1 VVSGVS
7 AGTATITYT
16 VAGSGGCA
24 AATATRTVTV
34 STGGATSKCFSATLV
49 GTPVYNATAKTT
61 TFTYDVCAKNC
72 GSGLSHVAFITATNI
87 GVVSPKNGATY
98 KTAKFSYRVTVPVY
112 IDRTTT
118 IWGIKFDVTNKEGIK
133 GTNCD
138 RFVFTM
144 AGNVPVSAITEIQFK
159 AGEQVTTQTS
169 TGGCGGSTTQ
179 KMSSAITA
187 VQSTVGPT
195 LEISKL
201 SVSAFPNPYTDKVKF
216 VIQSAVSGHAS
227 LEVFNMLGQKVQTV
241 FKGHVEAGRGQSL
254 EYNVPQAIRGNLMYI
269 LRVGNQKATGK
280 LIHLN

>member
-1 VVSGVS
+1 MQVEWLVVYQQEQLLSLTQLRGSGGCSAATATRTVTVTAAPSAGTLSGTQAACVGGTTTFTSTVNGGSWSSSNTAVATVNASGVVSGVS

-34 STGGATSKCFSATLV
+34 STGGVTSKCFSATLV

-98 KTAKFSYRVTVPVY
+98 ITAKFSYRVTVPVS
-112 IDRTTT
+112 TT

-138 RFVFTM
+138 RFIFTM

-159 AGEQVTTQTS
+159 AGGQVTTQTS

-195 LEISKL
+195 LEI
-201 SVSAFPNPYTDKVKF
+201 PN
-216 VIQSAVSGHAS
+216 
-227 LEVFNMLGQKVQTV
+227 
-241 FKGHVEAGRGQSL
+241 
-254 EYNVPQAIRGNLMYI
+254 
-269 LRVGNQKATGK
+269 
-280 LIHLN
+280 